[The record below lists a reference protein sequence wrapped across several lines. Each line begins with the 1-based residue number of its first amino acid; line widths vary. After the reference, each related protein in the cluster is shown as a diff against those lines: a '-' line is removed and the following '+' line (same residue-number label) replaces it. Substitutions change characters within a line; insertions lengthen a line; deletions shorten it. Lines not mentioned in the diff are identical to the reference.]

1 MWENL
6 RIDDL
11 ILGKLLGS
19 GSYGLVYEA
28 RIKGHDGIY
37 SVKKIDK
44 SKYKRIKKG
53 EMYLKNEILILKSLA
68 HENIVKLYSSN
79 LETSLYKYLIT
90 EFCNGGDLQENL
102 DHYKKEYDR
111 PFSEEEVQH
120 IMRQIV
126 SAMKYLH
133 VEKEIIHRDLKMENI
148 LLHYDNENDREQK
161 NVLKAKVKI
170 IDFGFA
176 RYMHGI
182 IKSVVGTPLYMDP
195 RILFKHN
202 NIGDSKDFKY
212 DEKADIY
219 SLGNICYTLL
229 TGNQLFNVENMEQLL
244 LSVNK
249 GEYKLPANL
258 SKETISF
265 LNSMLRFDP
274 KKRLDIAK
282 LSEHKF
288 ITKDVKDFASIDTEK
303 VRDNLNGSL
312 LVFNLNKSSMPY
324 LNESVF
330 DKKEEIKKLNENE
343 EIDEIKQ
350 KIIDDINKAEE
361 KSKEI
366 NKSSNEDKNRNKEE
380 QKRNEDIE
388 KLIWDSFD
396 VINNNEICYEPKMA
410 PFIPGTEPN
419 LFLIYE

>member
-1 MWENL
+1 
-6 RIDDL
+6 
-11 ILGKLLGS
+11 
-19 GSYGLVYEA
+19 
-28 RIKGHDGIY
+28 
-37 SVKKIDK
+37 
-44 SKYKRIKKG
+44 
-53 EMYLKNEILILKSLA
+53 
-68 HENIVKLYSSN
+68 
-79 LETSLYKYLIT
+79 
-90 EFCNGGDLQENL
+90 
-102 DHYKKEYDR
+102 
-111 PFSEEEVQH
+111 
-120 IMRQIV
+120 
-126 SAMKYLH
+126 
-133 VEKEIIHRDLKMENI
+133 
-148 LLHYDNENDREQK
+148 
-161 NVLKAKVKI
+161 
-170 IDFGFA
+170 
-176 RYMHGI
+176 
-182 IKSVVGTPLYMDP
+182 
-195 RILFKHN
+195 
-202 NIGDSKDFKY
+202 
-212 DEKADIY
+212 
-219 SLGNICYTLL
+219 
-229 TGNQLFNVENMEQLL
+229 
-244 LSVNK
+244 
-249 GEYKLPANL
+249 
-258 SKETISF
+258 
-265 LNSMLRFDP
+265 MLRFDP

>member
-11 ILGKLLGS
+11 ILGKLLGE

-229 TGNQLFNVENMEQLL
+229 TGNQLF
-244 LSVNK
+244 
-249 GEYKLPANL
+249 
-258 SKETISF
+258 
-265 LNSMLRFDP
+265 
-274 KKRLDIAK
+274 RLDIAK